1 MKLEAAK
8 KKYKGD
14 WLAFKFT
21 NVEKNEGRVL
31 LHERDRHN
39 LHKKI
44 RSRKNATANLY
55 ITFAGAIL
63 PKDFAIILT
72 FSKKS

>member
-14 WLAFKFT
+14 WIAFKFT
-21 NVEKNEGRVL
+21 DPDKNEGRVL
-31 LHERDRHN
+31 LHGKDRHN

-44 RSRKNATANLY
+44 RSRKSGASNLY
-55 ITFAGAIL
+55 ITFAGSIL